1 MSIVQVNELAKRFG
15 DIEAVRGVSFDVE
28 HGEVFG
34 FLGPNGAG
42 KTTTINMLCT
52 LMKPTSGSA
61 TLNGHNVSTESG
73 AVRSSIG
80 LVFQDPSLDER
91 LSCMDNMMFHAMMY
105 NVPRAERLPRINE
118 MLKMVELSDRKDD
131 DVKTFSGGMKRRLEI
146 ARGLVHHPTILFLDE
161 PTIGL
166 DPQTRN
172 HIWNYINKLR
182 KEKAITIFL
191 TTHYMD
197 EAENCD
203 RIAIIDHGKIIAIDT
218 PSNLKSQVGGDV
230 MQISTADN
238 LAAAKQLK
246 EALDIEAIPDDGGL
260 RFEVREGD
268 RFIPKMIAT
277 LDVAVDSVQMRRPT
291 LDDVFLNLTG
301 RAIRE
306 EEASA
311 LDQLRSHARPWQSR
325 RGGH

>member
-1 MSIVQVNELAKRFG
+1 MSIIEVNELARSFG
-15 DIEAVRGVSFDVE
+15 AIEAVKGVSFAVE
-28 HGEVFG
+28 QGEVFG

-42 KTTTINMLCT
+42 KTTTINMMCT
-52 LMKPTSGSA
+52 LLKLTGGTA
-61 TLNGHNVSTESG
+61 VLNGHDVRNDPG
-73 AVRSSIG
+73 AVRRSIG

-91 LSCMDNMMFHAMMY
+91 LTCMDNMMFHSMMY

-118 MLKMVELSDRKDD
+118 MLEMVELSDRAKD

-172 HIWNYINKLR
+172 HIWDYVHKLR

-203 RIAIIDHGKIIAIDT
+203 RIAIIDHGNIIAIDT
-218 PSNLKSQVGGDV
+218 PLNLKKQVGGDV
-230 MQISTADN
+230 MSVCTGDN

-246 EALDIEAIPDDGGL
+246 ERLNVEAIPDDGNL

-268 RFIPKMIAT
+268 KFIPKMIAA
-277 LDVAVDSVQMRRPT
+277 LDVTVDSVQMRRPT

-311 LDQLRSHARPWQSR
+311 RDQLRSHARPWRSG
-325 RGGH
+325 RGH